1 MGKQSKTSAKS
12 PAKTAEKK
20 PNPFLDMLTQR
31 HLSPERIVAAL
42 MSSVLLAYIYQLLS
56 NGDFTNLSSYY
67 KSISFVG
74 FFAILIIGFAALI
87 GVTYLLKQRYII
99 PWALMLSAFAVSVLY
114 GANYKDGGAFFCIG
128 VGVVDLI
135 IVMWEVRDDKLG
147 ISGISISRKFA
158 LIIAAVLFAVTT
170 FVFGYYTSLKYQTYN
185 DFTFDF
191 GIFAQMY
198 ERMASSFAPNTTV
211 ERSYMMSHFGVHFS
225 PIFYLF
231 LPGYYIFRSPIYL
244 FYVQSA
250 SVAAGVFAV
259 WLISGKLGFSGKLTV
274 ALELM
279 YAFYPCLFNG
289 TFYDF
294 HENKFLT
301 TIILFLFYFIISKN
315 KIWEFVF
322 AFLLLMVKEDAAIY
336 LIVIALFVMIYRKEV
351 WRGAIMLGMAIV
363 YFIIA
368 QQIVAASGEEGV
380 MISRLSDYF
389 VNGEQTFGS
398 VAKSV
403 FFDIGFLIKQ
413 MFTVEKI
420 PFILWMFAPVAFSP
434 FMTKKISSLILLFPI
449 IPINLMQSWQY
460 QYDVD
465 YQYTY
470 GVAALIFMC
479 AVFVIAQLKTDKK
492 RIVVLTSLCMCAVMT
507 VSLVYPKIVTV
518 SGYKANSGE
527 TCKQVD
533 ELIDSVPS
541 DATVTASHSLVPHLY
556 KVEWLYTMPDYYG
569 KNRDKPV
576 DTDYFVID
584 TRYNELANQMK
595 SVMGSNYNLVKS
607 AGFAEL
613 YQHK

>member
-1 MGKQSKTSAKS
+1 MGKQSKSPEKS
-12 PAKTAEKK
+12 AEKK
-20 PNPFLDMLTQR
+20 PNPFFAMMTER
-31 HLSPERIVAAL
+31 HLSLERIVAAL
-42 MSSVLLAYIYQLLS
+42 MSSLLLAYIFQLLR

-67 KSISFVG
+67 SSISFVS
-74 FFAILIIGFAALI
+74 FFAIVIIGFAALI
-87 GVTYLLKQRYII
+87 GATYLLKQRYII
-99 PWALMLSAFAVSVLY
+99 PWVLILSAVVLSVLFA
-114 GANYKDGGAFFCIG
+114 ANYKDGGAFFCVG

-135 IVMWEVRDDKLG
+135 IVLWEVRGDKLG
-147 ISGISISRKFA
+147 ISGITISRKIA
-158 LIIAAVLFAVTT
+158 LIVAGALFLVTT
-170 FVFGYYTSLKYQTYN
+170 FVFGYYTSIKYRTYN
-185 DFTFDF
+185 NFTFDF

-259 WLISGKLGFSGKLTV
+259 WLICGKLGFSGKLTV

-301 TIILFLFYFIISKN
+301 TIILFLFYFILSKN

-336 LIVIALFVMIYRKEV
+336 LIVIALFVMIYRKEI

-389 VNGEQTFGS
+389 VNGEIGFGS

-413 MFTVEKI
+413 MFTAEKI

-449 IPINLMQSWQY
+449 IPINLMQSWKY

-470 GVAALIFMC
+470 GVAALIIMC
-479 AVFVIAQLKTDKK
+479 AIFVIAKLKGSQK
-492 RIVVLTSLCMCAVMT
+492 RAVVLTSLCLCVVMT
-507 VSLVYPKIVTV
+507 ASLVIPKIDNAR
-518 SGYKANSGE
+518 KLIANSGD

-541 DATVTASHSLVPHLY
+541 DATVTASHSIVPHLY
-556 KVEWLYTMPDYYG
+556 KVEWLYTMPDYYSA
-569 KNRDKPV
+569 NRDKPV

-584 TRYNELANQMK
+584 TRNSELASEMK
-595 SVMGSNYNLVKS
+595 TVMGSNYTLIKT

-613 YQHK
+613 YQHN

>member
-1 MGKQSKTSAKS
+1 MGKKS
-12 PAKTAEKK
+12 DTPAKTSFLKK
-20 PNPFLDMLTQR
+20 LEER
-31 HLSPERIVAAL
+31 HLSLERIVAAL
-42 MSSVLLAYIYQLLS
+42 FTSVLFAYIYQLLS
-56 NGDFTNLSSYY
+56 NGNFSDLGSYY
-67 KSISFVG
+67 SSIN
-74 FFAILIIGFAALI
+74 FAAFIVVIVVGFAALL
-87 GVTYLLKQRYII
+87 GFTYLLRQKYII
-99 PWALMLSAFAVSVLY
+99 PWALMLSTFAVSVLFA
-114 GANYKDGGAFFCIG
+114 ANYKDGGALFCVG

-135 IVMWEVRDDKLG
+135 VVMWEVRGDKLG
-147 ISGISISRKFA
+147 LSGISISRKVA
-158 LIIAAVLFAVTT
+158 LIVAAVLFAFTT
-170 FVFGYYTSLKYQTYN
+170 FIFGYFSSMKYQSYS

-198 ERMASSFAPNTTV
+198 ERMASSFVPNTTV

-250 SVAAGVFAV
+250 SVAAGIFAIY
-259 WLISGKLGFSGKLTV
+259 LIAGKLKLSGKLTV
-274 ALELM
+274 ALELI

-315 KIWEFVF
+315 TVWEFVF
-322 AFLLLMVKEDAAIY
+322 AFLLLSVKEDAAIY
-336 LIVIALFVMIYRKEV
+336 LIVIALFVCINRKEV
-351 WRGAIMLGMAIV
+351 LRGLIMLGMALV

-368 QQIVAASGEEGV
+368 QQIVAASGTEGV

-389 VNGEQTFGS
+389 VNGEKSFAS
-398 VAKSV
+398 VIKAV
-403 FFDIGFLIKQ
+403 FFDFGFLIKQ
-413 MFTVEKI
+413 MFTAEKL
-420 PFILWMFAPVAFSP
+420 PFVLWMFAPVLFAP

-470 GVAALIFMC
+470 GVAALIIMSTI
-479 AVFVIAQLKTDKK
+479 FVITKLKSDKK
-492 RIVVLTSLCMCAVMT
+492 RVLVLTSLCLCAVMT
-507 VSLVYPKIVTV
+507 VSLVYPKI
-518 SGYKANSGE
+518 NSVKSYMKNTDGARQ
-527 TCKQVD
+527 QVD
-533 ELIDSVPS
+533 ALIDTVPT

-556 KVEWLYTMPDYYG
+556 KVEWLYTMPDYN
-569 KNRDKPV
+569 KQNRDKPV

-584 TRYNELANQMK
+584 TRYTDLANEMK
-595 SVMGSNYNLVKS
+595 EVMGTQYNLVS
-607 AGFAEL
+607 TAGFAEL

>member
-1 MGKQSKTSAKS
+1 MSKQSKS
-12 PAKTAEKK
+12 PAKTVEKK
-20 PNPFLDMLTQR
+20 PNKFFETMTER
-31 HLSPERIVAAL
+31 HLSLERVVAAL
-42 MSSVLLAYIYQLLS
+42 MSSVLFAYIYQLLS

-67 KSISFVG
+67 KSISFGG
-74 FFAILIIGFAALI
+74 FFAVMILGFAALA
-87 GVTYLLKQRYII
+87 GVTYLLKQKYII
-99 PWALMLSAFAVSVLY
+99 PWALMLSAFLVSVLLA
-114 GANYKDGGAFFCIG
+114 ANYKDGGAFFCVG
-128 VGVVDLI
+128 VGLADLI
-135 IVMWEVRDDKLG
+135 IVLWLVRGDKLG
-147 ISGISISRKFA
+147 ISAMTISRKVA
-158 LIIAAVLFAVTT
+158 LIFAAALFAVTT
-170 FVFGYYTSLKYQTYN
+170 VVFGYFTSLKYQTYSN
-185 DFTFDF
+185 FTFDF

-231 LPGYYIFRSPIYL
+231 LPLYYIFRSPIYL

-259 WLISGKLGFSGKLTV
+259 YLICGKLGFSGKLTV

-279 YAFYPCLFNG
+279 YISFPCLFNG

-315 KIWEFVF
+315 TVWEFMF

-336 LIVIALFVMIYRKEV
+336 LIVIALFVMIYRKEIA
-351 WRGAIMLGMAIV
+351 RGGIMLGMAVV
-363 YFIIA
+363 YFLIA

-389 VNGEQTFGS
+389 VNGEQTFAS

-403 FFDIGFLIKQ
+403 FFDFGFLLKQ
-413 MFTVEKI
+413 MFTAEKI

-449 IPINLMQSWQY
+449 IPINLMQSWKY

-470 GVAALIFMC
+470 GVAALIIMC
-479 AVFVIAQLKTDKK
+479 AIFVIAKLSSDKK
-492 RIVVLTSLCMCAVMT
+492 RIVVLTSLCVCAVMA

-518 SGYKANSGE
+518 SGYKANLA
-527 TCKQVD
+527 TCQQVD
-533 ELIDSVPS
+533 ELIDEVPS

-556 KVEWLYTMPDYYG
+556 KVEWLYTMPDYYSQ
-569 KNRDKPV
+569 NRDKPV

-584 TRYNELANQMK
+584 TRYSDLANEMK
-595 SVMGSNYNLVKS
+595 SVMGNNYSLVDK

-613 YQHK
+613 YQHN

>member
-1 MGKQSKTSAKS
+1 MDKQ
-12 PAKTAEKK
+12 
-20 PNPFLDMLTQR
+20 PNPPEKPAFIKQLGERYLT
-31 HLSPERIVAAL
+31 LERIVAAL
-42 MSSVLLAYIYQLLS
+42 MSSVLLSYVYQLLS
-56 NGDFTNLSSYY
+56 HGGFANLSAYY
-67 KSISFVG
+67 NSISFAG
-74 FFAILIIGFAALI
+74 FFVIAILAFAVLAGL
-87 GVTYLLKQRYII
+87 TYLFKQKYII
-99 PWALMLSAFAVSVLY
+99 PWALMLTTFIVSILFA
-114 GANYKDGGAFFCIG
+114 ANYKDGGAFFCVGI
-128 VGVVDLI
+128 GVVDLI
-135 IVMWEVRDDKLG
+135 VILWQVRGDKLG
-147 ISGISISRKFA
+147 ISGISVSRKAA
-158 LIIAAVLFAVTT
+158 LIVAAVLFAATT
-170 FVFGYYTSLKYQTYN
+170 FVFGYYTSMKYQSYSN
-185 DFTFDF
+185 YTFDF

-211 ERSYMMSHFGVHFS
+211 ERSHMMSHFGVHFS

-250 SVAAGVFAV
+250 AVAAGIFAV
-259 WLISGKLGFSGKLTV
+259 YLIAGKLGLSGKLTL
-274 ALELM
+274 ALEFI

-315 KIWEFVF
+315 TIWEFIL
-322 AFLLLMVKEDAAIY
+322 ALLLLSVKEDAAIY
-336 LIVIALFVMIYRKEV
+336 LIVIALFVMINRKEI
-351 WRGAIMLGMAIV
+351 WRGAAMLGMAVV

-368 QQIVAASGEEGV
+368 QQIVAASGTEGV

-389 VNGEQTFGS
+389 INGESTFGS
-398 VAKSV
+398 VFKAV
-403 FFDIGFLIKQ
+403 FFDIGFLLKQ
-413 MFTVEKI
+413 MFTAEKI
-420 PFILWMFAPVAFSP
+420 PFILWMFVPVLFAP

-449 IPINLMQSWQY
+449 IPINLMQSWKY

-470 GVAALIFMC
+470 GVAALIIVS
-479 AVFVIAQLKTDKK
+479 AIFVIAKLKTDKK
-492 RIVVLTSLCMCAVMT
+492 RIVVLTALCMCAVMT
-507 VSLVYPKIVTV
+507 VSLVYPKMGNVV
-518 SGYKANSGE
+518 SYLKNTEG
-527 TCKQVD
+527 TRQQVD

-556 KVEWLYTMPDYYG
+556 KVEWLYTMPDYYTA
-569 KNRDKPV
+569 NRDKPT

-584 TRYNELANQMK
+584 TRYSDLAQEMK
-595 SVMGSNYNLVKS
+595 TAMGSNYNLIQT

>member
-1 MGKQSKTSAKS
+1 MDKQ
-12 PAKTAEKK
+12 
-20 PNPFLDMLTQR
+20 PNPPEKPAFIKQLGERYLT
-31 HLSPERIVAAL
+31 LERIVAAL
-42 MSSVLLAYIYQLLS
+42 MSSVLLSYVYQLLS
-56 NGDFTNLSSYY
+56 HGDFANLSAYY
-67 KSISFVG
+67 NSISFAG
-74 FFAILIIGFAALI
+74 FFVIAILAFAVLAGL
-87 GVTYLLKQRYII
+87 TYLFKQKYII
-99 PWALMLSAFAVSVLY
+99 PWALMLTTFIVSILFA
-114 GANYKDGGAFFCIG
+114 ANYKDGGAYFCVGI
-128 VGVVDLI
+128 GVVDLI
-135 IVMWEVRDDKLG
+135 VILWQVRGDKLG
-147 ISGISISRKFA
+147 ISGFSVSRKAA
-158 LIIAAVLFAVTT
+158 LIVAAVLFAATT
-170 FVFGYYTSLKYQTYN
+170 FVFGYYTSMKYQSYS
-185 DFTFDF
+185 DYTFDF

-211 ERSYMMSHFGVHFS
+211 ERSHMMSHFGVHFS

-250 SVAAGVFAV
+250 AVAAGIFAV
-259 WLISGKLGFSGKLTV
+259 YLIAGKLGLSGKLTL
-274 ALELM
+274 ALEFI

-315 KIWEFVF
+315 TIWEFIL
-322 AFLLLMVKEDAAIY
+322 ALLLLSVKEDAAIY
-336 LIVIALFVMIYRKEV
+336 LIVIALFVMINRKEI
-351 WRGAIMLGMAIV
+351 WRGAAMLGMAVV

-368 QQIVAASGEEGV
+368 QQIVAASGTEGV

-389 VNGEQTFGS
+389 INGESTFGS
-398 VAKSV
+398 VFKAV

-413 MFTVEKI
+413 MFTAEKI
-420 PFILWMFAPVAFSP
+420 PFILWMFVPVLFAP

-449 IPINLMQSWQY
+449 IPINLMQSWKY

-470 GVAALIFMC
+470 GVAALIIVS
-479 AVFVIAQLKTDKK
+479 AIFVIAKLKTDKK
-492 RIVVLTSLCMCAVMT
+492 RIVVLTALCMCAVMT
-507 VSLVYPKIVTV
+507 VSLVYPKMGNVV
-518 SGYKANSGE
+518 SYMKNTEG
-527 TCKQVD
+527 TRQQVD

-556 KVEWLYTMPDYYG
+556 KVEWLYTMPDYYTA
-569 KNRDKPV
+569 NRDKPT

-584 TRYNELANQMK
+584 TRYSDLAQEMK
-595 SVMGSNYNLVKS
+595 TAMGSNYDLIQT